1 MKGTTFQNG
10 VEFKITINGETWLQG
25 EEVSGQLEATP
36 KNPNASLTRAR
47 VILAET
53 THRKL
58 KSKSVEGF
66 HILAEVD
73 SAISPLAYSFKLPIQ
88 ARITDNVGSLF
99 MLYGSH
105 DDLHSLGILKL
116 NIVPHHYLRDLI
128 DLMRTEF
135 RFALKT
141 LTAGKNG
148 FVEAKLEP
156 SGSKEWSQLENLV
169 LDLQITGETIEA
181 YFQFNRNAVDAL
193 KGGLQTKI
201 EKREITR
208 SWDRSEFVHGF
219 NDRLNKDAAQIGI
232 ENVIAE
238 YKSAG
243 WLA

>member
-10 VEFKITINGETWLQG
+10 IEFKITINGETWLQG
-25 EEVSGQLEATP
+25 EEISGQLEATP
-36 KNPNASLTRAR
+36 KNPGAALSRAR

-66 HILAEVD
+66 HILAEAE
-73 SAISPLAYSFKLPIQ
+73 STTSPLTYAFKLPIQ
-88 ARITDNVGSLF
+88 ARITDNAGSVF
-99 MLYGSH
+99 MLYGCQ
-105 DDLHSLGILKL
+105 DDLHTLGILKL

-128 DLMRTEF
+128 ELMRTEF

-141 LTAGKNG
+141 LAAGKNG

-156 SGSKEWSQLENLV
+156 SGSKEWAQLENLV
-169 LDLQITGETIEA
+169 LALQITDETIEA
-181 YFQFNRNAVDAL
+181 KFQFNRNAVDAL

-201 EKREITR
+201 EKREVFR
-208 SWDRSEFVHGF
+208 SWEIKEFVHDF
-219 NDRLNKDAAQIGI
+219 NDRLNKDAATLGI
-232 ENVIAE
+232 ENAIEE
-238 YKSAG
+238 YRALG